1 MNSPKDKEKIRT
13 RSEFKLGKRTFF
25 ETEEELFEIDLEME
39 NHLENLRNIYQEFS
53 LNSLVWYDMFN
64 EFFLKIKIIEV
75 IDYVPYTY
83 HKQGT
88 RLFMKSKF
96 WVLYINFVYDKFELK
111 LDIVSTIF
119 NEAFKNEI
127 NEVDLLCD
135 FFYRFVSKF
144 DKEIVFSCILK
155 NQISPQK
162 IPDSSVEITRNH
174 YKYVLSNPENL
185 MEKELNKI
193 LNSNRR
199 RIRNSPERLL
209 KERTGQIKEENSIKG
224 KKSRI
229 DMFIKK
235 YLENVRPLY
244 SDKEIALNI
253 ATYLTKSE
261 NEKSEI
267 FSSVMKDP
275 KEMQEL
281 MNKMS
286 KIEIETKSEKSFPQ
300 LDKVEQYSINSVE
313 NFQIGKVVE
322 KLDKGTQVYLVEI
335 QSGRITTRKKE
346 NRFYS
351 TSKSI
356 YK

>member
-1 MNSPKDKEKIRT
+1 
-13 RSEFKLGKRTFF
+13 
-25 ETEEELFEIDLEME
+25 
-39 NHLENLRNIYQEFS
+39 
-53 LNSLVWYDMFN
+53 
-64 EFFLKIKIIEV
+64 
-75 IDYVPYTY
+75 
-83 HKQGT
+83 
-88 RLFMKSKF
+88 
-96 WVLYINFVYDKFELK
+96 
-111 LDIVSTIF
+111 
-119 NEAFKNEI
+119 
-127 NEVDLLCD
+127 
-135 FFYRFVSKF
+135 
-144 DKEIVFSCILK
+144 
-155 NQISPQK
+155 
-162 IPDSSVEITRNH
+162 
-174 YKYVLSNPENL
+174 
-185 MEKELNKI
+185 
-193 LNSNRR
+193 
-199 RIRNSPERLL
+199 
-209 KERTGQIKEENSIKG
+209 
-224 KKSRI
+224 
-229 DMFIKK
+229 MFIKK